1 MRTAVATA
9 TLTIA
14 FVTALSSCSP
24 SIRLSVA
31 ARPPDAI
38 RFSSELGP
46 AASALARRFGGDA
59 PLFRVEETAL
69 RFLDAPLFRVEET
82 AISLQNAGLVPEKV
96 ETPTPT
102 SLRVSATLPALDGL
116 LGAIT
121 VNRQNRTL
129 TAHITRESLMR
140 ALELAPDGSADFL
153 ELLMAPAITGE
164 QISVAEYEQTI
175 ASAYGK
181 SVADELRASTCTVTV
196 DCPDPC
202 ARATISPVGE
212 GKIQG
217 TAAVFRVPLSALL
230 VLDRPI
236 EIRVAW

>member
-1 MRTAVATA
+1 MRTAVTA
-9 TLTIA
+9 TTLTLA

-46 AASALARRFGGDA
+46 AASALARRFGG
-59 PLFRVEETAL
+59 
-69 RFLDAPLFRVEET
+69 DAPLFRVEET

-129 TAHITRESLMR
+129 TAQITRESLAR

>member
-1 MRTAVATA
+1 MRTAVAAT
-9 TLTIA
+9 TLTLA

-59 PLFRVEETAL
+59 PLFRVEETA
-69 RFLDAPLFRVEET
+69 
-82 AISLQNAGLVPEKV
+82 ISLQNAGLVPEKV

-102 SLRVSATLPALDGL
+102 ALRVSATLPALDGL

-129 TAHITRESLMR
+129 TAQITRESLAR

>member
-1 MRTAVATA
+1 MRTAVTA
-9 TLTIA
+9 TTLTLA

-24 SIRLSVA
+24 SIRLSGA

-46 AASALARRFGGDA
+46 AASALARRFGG
-59 PLFRVEETAL
+59 
-69 RFLDAPLFRVEET
+69 DAPLFRVEET

-129 TAHITRESLMR
+129 TAHITRESLAR

>member
-59 PLFRVEETAL
+59 PLFRVEETA
-69 RFLDAPLFRVEET
+69 
-82 AISLQNAGLVPEKV
+82 ISLQNAGLVPEKV

-129 TAHITRESLMR
+129 TAHMTRESLMR

-236 EIRVAW
+236 EIRVTW